1 VENQVSRVDY
11 CAFEGREV
19 QGVPETVLSR
29 GQVVY
34 QDGKVTGK
42 PGHGQ
47 FIRRAEHLGTLSPQ
61 AAPPAA
67 VRVR

>member
-1 VENQVSRVDY
+1 
-11 CAFEGREV
+11 
-19 QGVPETVLSR
+19 
-29 GQVVY
+29 VY
-34 QDGKVTGK
+34 EDGKVTGK

-61 AAPPAA
+61 AARPAA